1 MSTNEAGAAAPA
13 DPRRWLALGILL
25 IANFMNLI
33 DVTIVNVALPSMRD
47 NLGASDAQ
55 IEWVVAAYVLAFALG
70 LLPFGR
76 LGDIVGRS
84 RMFLI
89 GVAAFTLASALCGMA
104 PSIEMLIGARVLQG
118 LGGAMMTPQV
128 LAIATVTFPP
138 HERGQ
143 AFSLFGL
150 SAGLASVC
158 GPVLGGLLIDA
169 QLFGLDWQP
178 IFLVNIPIGIAAIIA
193 GWFLIPRL
201 PGHAELRNDYA
212 GIALFL
218 FFVLAPFI
226 EGFLVSLKPLAQ
238 LFSTPYSFIPENG
251 SFAAYFSMWESV
263 PALGMHIFN
272 SFFISTVVTAIVV
285 AIVVPAAYA
294 FARFNFTGAGLLLAG
309 FLAVN
314 MFSGAVLLIPLFRL
328 MRTLGLLNTYWAM
341 IVPGAA
347 FLIPSSVWLLRTYMM
362 RIPRELDEAA
372 WVDGA
377 SRLYT
382 LRRVILPLAMPG
394 VVVVAIMTFIGAYA
408 QQFIFALTFNSK
420 TEFMPL
426 PVGLFAFFGKQEVIW
441 NELMAASFVGI
452 LPVMIVI
459 VFLQRYL
466 VAGLTAG
473 AVKQ

>member
-1 MSTNEAGAAAPA
+1 MSDVVRSTTVATVDHPAAVAPA
-13 DPRRWLALGILL
+13 KARARSARAMIDRYRWYE
-25 IANFMNLI
+25 
-33 DVTIVNVALPSMRD
+33 VVAL
-47 NLGASDAQ
+47 
-55 IEWVVAAYVLAFALG
+55 
-70 LLPFGR
+70 
-76 LGDIVGRS
+76 
-84 RMFLI
+84 
-89 GVAAFTLASALCGMA
+89 
-104 PSIEMLIGARVLQG
+104 
-118 LGGAMMTPQV
+118 
-128 LAIATVTFPP
+128 
-138 HERGQ
+138 
-143 AFSLFGL
+143 
-150 SAGLASVC
+150 
-158 GPVLGGLLIDA
+158 
-169 QLFGLDWQP
+169 
-178 IFLVNIPIGIAAIIA
+178 
-193 GWFLIPRL
+193 
-201 PGHAELRNDYA
+201 YA
-212 GIALFL
+212 GIAVFL

-238 LFSTPYSFIPENG
+238 LFSTPYNFIPENG
-251 SFAAYFSMWESV
+251 SFDAYVNMWTSV
-263 PALGMHIFN
+263 PMLGMHIFN
-272 SFFISTVVTAIVV
+272 SFFISTVVTLIVV
-285 AIVVPAAYA
+285 VIVVPAAYA
-294 FARFNFTGAGLLLAG
+294 FARFRFPAAGLLLGA

-328 MRTLGLLNTYWAM
+328 MRAMGLLNTYFAM

-347 FLIPSSVWLLRTYMM
+347 FLIPSAIWLLRTYML

-394 VVVVAIMTFIGAYA
+394 IVVVAIMTFIGAYA

-426 PVGLFAFFGKQEVIW
+426 PIGLFAFFGKQEVQW

>member
-1 MSTNEAGAAAPA
+1 MSQLARTAAPVA
-13 DPRRWLALGILL
+13 AQSGALAKPAKKVRARSTKAMIDRYKWHEVASIYLGI
-25 IANFMNLI
+25 A
-33 DVTIVNVALPSMRD
+33 V
-47 NLGASDAQ
+47 
-55 IEWVVAAYVLAFALG
+55 
-70 LLPFGR
+70 
-76 LGDIVGRS
+76 
-84 RMFLI
+84 
-89 GVAAFTLASALCGMA
+89 
-104 PSIEMLIGARVLQG
+104 
-118 LGGAMMTPQV
+118 
-128 LAIATVTFPP
+128 
-138 HERGQ
+138 
-143 AFSLFGL
+143 
-150 SAGLASVC
+150 
-158 GPVLGGLLIDA
+158 
-169 QLFGLDWQP
+169 
-178 IFLVNIPIGIAAIIA
+178 
-193 GWFLIPRL
+193 
-201 PGHAELRNDYA
+201 
-212 GIALFL
+212 FL

-238 LFSTPYSFIPENG
+238 LFSTPYSFIPKNG
-251 SFAAYFSMWESV
+251 SFDAYFTMWQSV
-263 PALGMHIFN
+263 PALGLHIFN
-272 SFFISTVVTAIVV
+272 SFFISTVVTLIVV
-285 AIVVPAAYA
+285 AIVVPASYA
-294 FARFNFTGAGLLLAG
+294 FARFQFAGSNLMLGG

-328 MRTLGLLNTYWAM
+328 MRQLGLLNTYWAM

-347 FLIPSSVWLLRTYMM
+347 FLIPSSIWLLRTYMM

-394 VVVVAIMTFIGAYA
+394 IVVVAIMTFIGAYA

>member
-1 MSTNEAGAAAPA
+1 MS
-13 DPRRWLALGILL
+13 
-25 IANFMNLI
+25 
-33 DVTIVNVALPSMRD
+33 DVARTT
-47 NLGASDAQ
+47 
-55 IEWVVAAYVLAFALG
+55 EVAAVDSPAVVKPAARTRRSSKAMIDRYQWWEVVL
-70 LLPFGR
+70 
-76 LGDIVGRS
+76 
-84 RMFLI
+84 M
-89 GVAAFTLASALCGMA
+89 
-104 PSIEMLIGARVLQG
+104 
-118 LGGAMMTPQV
+118 
-128 LAIATVTFPP
+128 
-138 HERGQ
+138 
-143 AFSLFGL
+143 
-150 SAGLASVC
+150 
-158 GPVLGGLLIDA
+158 
-169 QLFGLDWQP
+169 
-178 IFLVNIPIGIAAIIA
+178 
-193 GWFLIPRL
+193 
-201 PGHAELRNDYA
+201 YA
-212 GIALFL
+212 GMALFL
-218 FFVLAPFI
+218 FFILAPFI
-226 EGFLVSLKPLAQ
+226 EGFLVSLKPLSQ
-238 LFSTPYSFIPENG
+238 LFSTPYNFIPQNG
-251 SFAAYFSMWESV
+251 SFDAYFTMWTSV

-272 SFFISTVVTAIVV
+272 SFFISSVVTLIVIV
-285 AIVVPAAYA
+285 IVVPAAYA
-294 FARFNFTGAGLLLAG
+294 FARFQFPASGALLGG

-328 MRTLGLLNTYWAM
+328 MRQMGLLNTYWAM

-347 FLIPSSVWLLRTYMM
+347 FLIPSSIWLLRTYMM

-394 VVVVAIMTFIGAYA
+394 IVVVAIMTFIGAYA

-426 PVGLFAFFGKQEVIW
+426 PIGLFAFFGKQEVQW

>member
-1 MSTNEAGAAAPA
+1 MSQLARTAAP
-13 DPRRWLALGILL
+13 
-25 IANFMNLI
+25 IAQDM
-33 DVTIVNVALPSMRD
+33 
-47 NLGASDAQ
+47 G
-55 IEWVVAAYVLAFALG
+55 
-70 LLPFGR
+70 
-76 LGDIVGRS
+76 
-84 RMFLI
+84 
-89 GVAAFTLASALCGMA
+89 
-104 PSIEMLIGARVLQG
+104 
-118 LGGAMMTPQV
+118 
-128 LAIATVTFPP
+128 AIAKSAPRLRKRSTKAMIDRYKP
-138 HERGQ
+138 HEI
-143 AFSLFGL
+143 
-150 SAGLASVC
+150 
-158 GPVLGGLLIDA
+158 VLMY
-169 QLFGLDWQP
+169 
-178 IFLVNIPIGIAAIIA
+178 AAMA
-193 GWFLIPRL
+193 V
-201 PGHAELRNDYA
+201 
-212 GIALFL
+212 FL
-218 FFVLAPFI
+218 FFILAPFI
-226 EGFLVSLKPLAQ
+226 EGFLVSLKPLAL
-238 LFSTPYSFIPENG
+238 LFSTPYSFWPENG
-251 SFAAYFSMWESV
+251 SFDAYFSMWQSV

-272 SFFISTVVTAIVV
+272 SFFISSVVTLIVV
-285 AIVVPAAYA
+285 IIVVPAAYA
-294 FARFNFTGAGLLLAG
+294 FARFQFAGSSLMLGG

-328 MRTLGLLNTYWAM
+328 MRQLGLLNTYWAM

-347 FLIPSSVWLLRTYMM
+347 FLIPSSIWLLRTYMM

-394 VVVVAIMTFIGAYA
+394 IVVVAIMTFIGAYA